1 MIKVGLDFDNT
12 LIDYDE
18 LFYSIALE
26 KGLIPVQIDKT
37 KIAVRKYLKDNGK
50 ENIFTLLQG
59 EVYGLHIKR
68 ASQSYGMMQ
77 SLKILKENSIE
88 FIIISHKTLHPYS
101 GPKYDLH
108 KAAMSWLEKNEFFD
122 QNGLNFRKENVFFE
136 ITIENKIKRID
147 DSGLTYYI
155 DDLTKILK
163 MINSSINR
171 IHFNPNSEDQR
182 IEGIINMKD
191 WEDLP
196 EILDI

>member
-18 LFYSIALE
+18 LFYSLALE

-68 ASQSYGMMQ
+68 ASQSCGMMQ
-77 SLKILKENSIE
+77 SLKKLKKNSIE
-88 FIIISHKTLHPYS
+88 LIIISHKTLHPYS

-108 KAAMSWLEKNEFFD
+108 KAAMSWLEKNNFFD
-122 QNGLNFRKENVFFE
+122 KNCLNFRRENVFFE
-136 ITIENKIKRID
+136 ITIENKIKRIED
-147 DSGLTYYI
+147 LGLTYYI

-163 MINSSINR
+163 MINSRINR
-171 IHFNPNSEDQR
+171 IHFNPNSEDKR
-182 IEGIINMKD
+182 IEGIIDMKA

-196 EILDI
+196 KILDI